1 MNLRQQIVSDNI
13 SAIVESHDVDEDY
26 AFLLFV
32 WSLVT
37 GQSINSLDPSDLVE
51 GGQDKQI
58 DVITIEEAGDSATI
72 YILQTKNTS
81 SFSSN
86 AIIQL
91 RNGLNWLF
99 NKPRSDI
106 GTLAN
111 VSFKDRILEYRSLQ
125 SGLGPSNLSI
135 RVVFATNGVKSE
147 LSDEFEQEFK
157 TIHDEYDNL
166 TFDRFSFNVFGAD
179 ELVSLLNAQERK
191 VRRIDADI
199 RIRYD
204 ANNPSLIRYFS
215 EDLKGIVCSA
225 PASEIARIVNEDQEG
240 AVFDLNVRRYLG
252 SRGAVNADIRNTS
265 TRPESSLYFWFL
277 NNGITIVCDHF
288 DAVTDPDNPL
298 LKVKNM
304 QIVNGC
310 QTASTLAQAQAD
322 DELASDV
329 RVLLRVYET
338 QDLDLVDKIV
348 LTTNNQNKISTRNL
362 RANEPIQIDMERA
375 FEGYGYF
382 YERKPR
388 QYVDGGVDT
397 ARILPNEYVAQSY
410 LAVILRKPSD
420 ARGRKYKVWG
430 EYYSRIFAGQA
441 IEPFIIVSTLS
452 KYISAWIKVKGLAT
466 DKDDLRRTLAKK
478 GVFHL
483 ARVVAHLWR
492 DGDEWRVDRGHL
504 QGEIEQIEADPSA
517 LDGHIES
524 AFELL
529 EEIILGNEQY
539 SLDVDR
545 ALKSYTL
552 DEAINSRLYEQ

>member
-1 MNLRQQIVSDNI
+1 MNLRQQIVQDNV
-13 SAIVESHDVDEDY
+13 SAIVNSHNCTEDH

-37 GQSINSLDPSDLVE
+37 GQSINSLDPSDLVD

-58 DVITIEEAGDSATI
+58 DIITIEESSDTATV
-72 YILQTKNTS
+72 YILQTKNTT

-86 AIIQL
+86 AIIQF

-106 GTLAN
+106 NTLTN
-111 VSFKDRILEYRSLQ
+111 VSFKDNILEYRSLQ

-135 RVVFATNGVKSE
+135 KTIFATNGVTSE
-147 LSDEFEQEFK
+147 ISDEFEQERK
-157 TIHDEYDNL
+157 TILDQYDNQ
-166 TFDRFSFNVFGAD
+166 TFDRFYFEVLGSD
-179 ELVSLLNAQERK
+179 ELVSMLNAQDRK
-191 VRRIDADI
+191 VRRIDANI

-215 EDLKGIVCSA
+215 EDLKGVVCSA

-252 SRGAVNADIRNTS
+252 SRGAVNADIRDTC
-265 TRPESSLYFWFL
+265 TRPDSSLYFWFL
-277 NNGITIVCDHF
+277 NNGVTIVCDNF
-288 DAVTDPDNPL
+288 DAVTDPDNPH

-310 QTASTLAQAQAD
+310 QTASTLAMAQESG
-322 DELASDV
+322 ELAPDD

-362 RANEPIQIDMERA
+362 RANDGIQIDMERA
-375 FEGYGYF
+375 LENYGYF

-388 QYVDGGVDT
+388 QYADRNVDT
-397 ARILPNEYVAQSY
+397 SRILPNEYVAQAY
-410 LAVILRKPSD
+410 LSIVLKKPSD
-420 ARGRKYKVWG
+420 ARGRKYKVWS
-430 EYYSRIFAGQA
+430 EYYSRIFGGQA
-441 IEPFIIVSTLS
+441 VEPFIVSSKIARYVAEWIRVHNLS
-452 KYISAWIKVKGLAT
+452 T
-466 DKDDLRRTLAKK
+466 DENDLRRALAKK
-478 GVFHL
+478 GVYHL
-483 ARVVAHLWR
+483 ARIVAHLKR
-492 DGDEWRVDRGHL
+492 GSDEWRIDRSQL
-504 QGEIEQIEADPSA
+504 QSEIEELDADPSI
-517 LDGHIES
+517 LDGPIEN
-524 AFELL
+524 AFEII
-529 EEIILGNEQY
+529 EEIIAENRQY
-539 SLDVDR
+539 ALDVDR

-552 DEAINSRLYEQ
+552 DEAINSKLYS